1 MARKIDWESQV
12 GRRLKLR
19 DLHVFFTVVQR
30 GSMAKAAAQLGVS
43 QPAVSELIAALEH
56 TVGARLL
63 DRKPQG
69 VEPTIYG
76 HALLKRSLAAFDELK
91 QGIRDI
97 EFLADPTAGE
107 VRIGC
112 PESTASALL
121 PPIIQK
127 FSRQYP
133 RVVLH
138 VEQLVTSTLELP
150 ALRERSLDVVIA
162 HLVRPLEQ
170 KERDD
175 LHVQTLYDDHS
186 VVVAGKRSPW
196 ARRSKVDLAELINES
211 WILPP
216 PNSWNHMIVAEAF
229 RARGLEMPKA
239 CLTTLSVHLR
249 AGFLAI
255 GPYITVLPNSV
266 LRVNRF
272 PLKILPINLP
282 VQPWPIVIITLKN
295 RTLSPIVQIFI
306 DHLRMFTNSMATGL
320 KPEKKAASAKALK
333 AAATARLP

>member
-1 MARKIDWESQV
+1 MSRKIDWENQI

-19 DLHVFFTVVQR
+19 DLHVFSTVVQR

-43 QPAVSELIAALEH
+43 QPAISELISALEH
-56 TVGARLL
+56 TVGVRLL

-69 VEPTIYG
+69 IEPTIYG
-76 HALLKRSLAAFDELK
+76 RALLKRSVAAFDELK

-97 EFLADPTAGE
+97 EFLTDPTAGE

-127 FSRQYP
+127 FSWQYP
-133 RVVLH
+133 RVILH

-150 ALRERSLDVVIA
+150 ALRERRLDVVIA

-170 KERDD
+170 GDIND

-186 VVVAGKRSPW
+186 VVAAGTQSPW
-196 ARRSKVDLAELINES
+196 ARRNKIDLAELANES

-216 PNSWNHMIVAEAF
+216 PNSWNHTMMTEAF
-229 RARGLEMPKA
+229 RVRGLNMPKV
-239 CLTTLSVHLR
+239 CLTTLSVNLR
-249 AGFLAI
+249 AGLLAT
-255 GPYITVLPNSV
+255 GPYITVLPHSV
-266 LRVNRF
+266 LHANRF
-272 PLKILPINLP
+272 PLKILPIELP
-282 VQPWPIVIITLKN
+282 TRAWPIVVITLKN
-295 RTLSPIVQIFI
+295 RTLSPIVELFI
-306 DHLRMFTNSMATGL
+306 EHLRAFAKAMAPGP
-320 KPEKKAASAKALK
+320 KAEKKSA
-333 AAATARLP
+333 